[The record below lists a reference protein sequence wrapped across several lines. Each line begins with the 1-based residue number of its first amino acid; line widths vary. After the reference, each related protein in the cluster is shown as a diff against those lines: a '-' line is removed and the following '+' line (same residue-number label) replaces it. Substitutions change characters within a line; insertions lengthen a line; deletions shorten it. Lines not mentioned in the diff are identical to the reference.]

1 MLKIE
6 EADDL
11 DFTNIADAK
20 SKFIE
25 ELSAEQ
31 LKLLENDKEYQEL
44 DTEDKIQKLKDTII
58 LNRKRKDIEEQFA
71 SQVAQFENTNIL
83 NKYAD
88 LENYT
93 LSELSKTV
101 STKGLES
108 GEAAQIEKLQNSYRE
123 KIKERVE
130 EKIKPVQENT
140 KIKREKKGLTWKEG
154 KEKEEL
160 EKKMDSLNELI
171 LKLEES
177 FSDIQANSLGSLQE
191 RSKKYEEA
199 KAELEKSE
207 ERYLEL
213 LEKEEG

>member
-1 MLKIE
+1 MRI
-6 EADDL
+6 
-11 DFTNIADAK
+11 
-20 SKFIE
+20 
-25 ELSAEQ
+25 
-31 LKLLENDKEYQEL
+31 
-44 DTEDKIQKLKDTII
+44 
-58 LNRKRKDIEEQFA
+58 
-71 SQVAQFENTNIL
+71 
-83 NKYAD
+83 
-88 LENYT
+88 
-93 LSELSKTV
+93 
-101 STKGLES
+101 
-108 GEAAQIEKLQNSYRE
+108 
-123 KIKERVE
+123 
-130 EKIKPVQENT
+130 

>member
-1 MLKIE
+1 MAIKKYDKTKRYVAI
-6 EADDL
+6 
-11 DFTNIADAK
+11 DFEK
-20 SKFIE
+20 
-25 ELSAEQ
+25 
-31 LKLLENDKEYQEL
+31 L
-44 DTEDKIQKLKDTII
+44 DTMPISVCSIGLAVIENNKITL
-58 LNRKRKDIEEQFA
+58 FA
-71 SQVAQFENTNIL
+71 GS
-83 NKYAD
+83 
-88 LENYT
+88 YT
-93 LSELSKTV
+93 
-101 STKGLES
+101 
-108 GEAAQIEKLQNSYRE
+108 QYRE

-130 EKIKPVQENT
+130 EKIKPVEENI

-171 LKLEES
+171 AKLEES
-177 FSDIQANSLGSLQE
+177 FSDIQANSFGSLQE